1 MEERKRRY
9 NNHNIYSIEGNT
21 ARKLQVVPDYQEAQ
35 IPVRRQETRRK
46 NQKRQELN
54 TGMDIV
60 SMLILT
66 FAIVVTVYICL
77 EYLSVQS
84 HISQMNKDIV
94 KLESDLIKI
103 KNENASAL
111 SEIETSL
118 DLNYIYEVATE
129 ELGMVYPSDNQ
140 VIAYESNLSDYVR
153 QHADIPEVEEPTL
166 IDKILN

>member
-1 MEERKRRY
+1 MEERKRRNY
-9 NNHNIYSIEGNT
+9 NHNIYSIEGNA

-35 IPVRRQETRRK
+35 RPVRRQETRRK
-46 NQKRQELN
+46 SRKRQELN

-84 HISQMNKDIV
+84 NISQMNKDIV
-94 KLESDLIKI
+94 KLESNLIKI

-129 ELGMVYPSDNQ
+129 ELGMVYPRDNQ
-140 VIAYESNLSDYVR
+140 VISYESNLSDYVR
-153 QHADIPEVEEPTL
+153 QHGEIPEVEKPTL

>member
-1 MEERKRRY
+1 MEERKRRNY
-9 NNHNIYSIEGNT
+9 NHNIYSIEGNA

-35 IPVRRQETRRK
+35 RPVRRQETRRK
-46 NQKRQELN
+46 SRKRHELN

-84 HISQMNKDIV
+84 NISQMNKDIV
-94 KLESDLIKI
+94 KLESNLIKI

-118 DLNYIYEVATE
+118 DLNYIYKVATE
-129 ELGMVYPSDNQ
+129 ELGMVYPRDNQ

-153 QHADIPEVEEPTL
+153 QYGDIPEVEKPTL